1 MRLFMIRFR
10 KSHSPYPP
18 SQLYCFIL
26 SSSHFRNLI
35 VLRKS
40 WWQSKLVG
48 ADPEKNRQ
56 LAQVIADAKVNNV
69 PRDVIERQLSKA
81 NAATTIGKKHNVNLR
96 ILFSS
101 SHTYFF
107 AEFLHSPFN
116 LNSNFMLTILS
127 WTRFQIL
134 YIRVLRIWRYRIS
147 S

>member
-1 MRLFMIRFR
+1 MQIYASVYDTF
-10 KSHSPYPP
+10 
-18 SQLYCFIL
+18 SQIAQSLPTISVIL
-26 SSSHFRNLI
+26 LHLVFLAFSQPDSAKKI
-35 VLRKS
+35 VMAVKAGG
-40 WWQSKLVG
+40 G

-127 WTRFQIL
+127 
-134 YIRVLRIWRYRIS
+134 
-147 S
+147 